1 MKLESGG
8 QLSVNTTEIERKF
21 TGEKGIHTLWI
32 SARNSSDSDV
42 VDLLRLEQDSTNI
55 TTPFNETLDGLSCF
69 AEQKSNPV
77 DFAGNLGWGFGKLY
91 MRASRETVQLIVFR
105 QDEMVCAFFG
115 AMGIAILIS
124 VPIMEACEFDI
135 RGKVN
140 RERYFLAPMSWMVPT
155 NTGLAALYKI
165 KYVWFECKNKAS
177 SGWLCLKV
185 RAGTNTNMDAHMREI
200 SSAYGEEEA
209 TRIQRFL
216 FSIGVP
222 DVELTE
228 AEKKSCEEDIVP
240 PPLREEM
247 EMMQTQETPK
257 MMRKRGKA
265 RQAA

>member
-1 MKLESGG
+1 MKLESDG

-124 VPIMEACEFDI
+124 VPIMEACEFD
-135 RGKVN
+135 RRYGKVN

-155 NTGLAALYKI
+155 NTGLAALYHI
-165 KYVWFECKNKAS
+165 KYAWFECKNKAS

-185 RAGTNTNMDAHMREI
+185 RASKSGNTTMDAHMREI
-200 SSAYGEEEA
+200 SSSYGEEEA

-216 FSIGVP
+216 FSIGA
-222 DVELTE
+222 DVELTA
-228 AEKKSCEEDIVP
+228 AEKESCEEDIVP
-240 PPLREEM
+240 PPYPEEM
-247 EMMQTQETPK
+247 PAQESPTDK
-257 MMRKRGKA
+257 RGMRKRGKA
-265 RQAA
+265 R